1 MRKITLVYDN
11 VKAETIAVSSKYTKD
26 QAYDLAFQYADSN
39 LPNVVKN
46 YNPELVELYDH
57 TEPRHRVLFGDA
69 L

>member
-11 VKAETIAVSSKYTKD
+11 VKAETIAVSNKYTRD
-26 QAYDLAFQYADSN
+26 QAYDLAFQYADDN
-39 LPNVVKN
+39 LPKVIKD

-57 TEPRHRVLFGDA
+57 TEPRHHALFGDT